1 MNTFGGICIL
11 NDLGSSKWISNQ
23 GETFANFSCCCQ
35 IMEDLSMNWNITVKS
50 CRRQLVK
57 IKHNKFWI
65 SEHFYS
71 TYQWLSPK
79 FCAMLNLFVWFH
91 HCVKRVRIRSY
102 SGPHFS
108 HIFLLSN
115 WIRRDRVSLPIQSEC
130 GKIRE
135 KCDQNNFEYGLFLS
149 LCIQSECGKNADQN
163 KSEYGLFLTQCMFYS
178 TKNTK
183 FLWVLNNPFH
193 CFSKTKWNKIS
204 SYRTHHT
211 GSKLIN
217 KWNTA
222 NVFILN
228 KGKHFQKYD
237 LNTCE
242 KRKCNHKMSSKTCR
256 IDAVVGWG
264 YSPLIYLN

>member
-11 NDLGSSKWISNQ
+11 KNLGSSKWISNQ

-79 FCAMLNLFVWFH
+79 FCAMLNFFVWFH
-91 HCVKRVRIRSY
+91 HCVKRVR
-102 SGPHFS
+102 
-108 HIFLLSN
+108 
-115 WIRRDRVSLPIQSEC
+115 
-130 GKIRE
+130 
-135 KCDQNNFEYGLFLS
+135 
-149 LCIQSECGKNADQN
+149 IQSECGKNADQN